1 MSNEVDLI
9 DKLATAYQPLT
20 KVVSDLGASLQKIE
34 RVVVRQETKLEDYTA
49 QVSKMLDS
57 HDVSIKSLDEAKTT
71 IFSSIATTKW
81 VAGLLLTVITTMGV
95 FIVTSWS
102 HGYDERLN
110 KIELE
115 RKETLDKVFQLL
127 AEQKK
132 LLNQSELKDIIAN
145 IYRRKTTG

>member
-145 IYRRKTTG
+145 IYR